1 MKSNYILFGVLG
13 CFLFFNCAGDINTD
27 FQITGDNVG
36 KLTKQSLARDV
47 DLIFEKDSVVQDTVK
62 LNFGSGASKIK
73 IYEKGKKDMLLLTLT
88 PNTDSIAT
96 IQNIQIN
103 DNRFITEKGI
113 TKESTFKDIKAQ
125 YPIKKIITSLNNV
138 VILLKDSDLYFT
150 IDKKELPESL
160 RYNANSQIEEVQIP
174 DTAKIKY
181 MMVGWD

>member
-1 MKSNYILFGVLG
+1 MKSNYILLLLSCCLYFSCERDL
-13 CFLFFNCAGDINTD
+13 NND
-27 FQITGDNVG
+27 FKISGNQVG
-36 KLTKQSLARDV
+36 KLNNQSLARDI

-73 IYEKGKKDMLLLTLT
+73 IFENGGKLLLTLT

-103 DNRFITEKGI
+103 DSRFVTENGI
-113 TKESTFKDIKAQ
+113 TMESTFKEIREK
-125 YPIKKIITSLNNV
+125 YSVKKIITSMNNV

-160 RYNANSQIEEVQIP
+160 RYNANTKIEEVQIP
-174 DTAKIKY
+174 DKAKIKY

>member
-1 MKSNYILFGVLG
+1 M
-13 CFLFFNCAGDINTD
+13 NCTEEQKND
-27 FQITGDNVG
+27 FQISGDQVG
-36 KLTKQSLARDV
+36 KLTKQSLARDI

-62 LNFGSGASKIK
+62 LNFGNGASKIK
-73 IYEKGKKDMLLLTLT
+73 IYERGGQLLLTLT

-103 DNRFITEKGI
+103 DSRFVTEKGI
-113 TKESTFKDIKAQ
+113 SKESTFKEIKDK

-138 VILLKDSDLYFT
+138 VVLLKDSDLYFT

-160 RYNANSQIEEVQIP
+160 RYNANSRIEEVQIP
-174 DTAKIKY
+174 DNAKIKY